1 MSSPFKFFAVAC
13 LVCAMLSM
21 SPVSAQEP
29 EGLRL
34 AVFDVDATPPV
45 GSQMAYDVVKNHWD
59 MGLRARGVA
68 LLGAGNPIVL
78 CAVDWIGIANGA
90 NDEFRAALA
99 EAAGTSPDRVAVHVL
114 HQHDAPACDF
124 SAEEILRAHGHTPQR
139 YEGAFAR
146 ELMARLAEAVR
157 ASLPEAKPVTHVG
170 VGAAEV
176 REVASNRRIMGE
188 DGKVRAMRFTTC
200 ADPALRAEPEGV
212 IDPMVTVVSLW
223 NGEEPLAV
231 LSYYATHPQ
240 SYYRTG
246 LPNPDYPGVARFL
259 RQMAVPSALHVH
271 FTGAAGNIGAG
282 KYNDGSKENR
292 MILAERLADG
302 MRRAWEST
310 TKSPLTPEQVAW
322 GVAPVLLPV
331 GEHLNEEA
339 LEAVLSAPAEADRVP
354 EGAASD
360 LAWLRRCRDGHRI
373 DITCLALGPAR
384 ILHLP
389 GELFVE
395 YQLAAKAL
403 RPDLFVAMAA
413 YGDYGT
419 GYIGTTA
426 AYAEGGYETGPDASL
441 VAPEVEGVL
450 MDAIKGLLNP

>member
-1 MSSPFKFFAVAC
+1 MSASSKSTTLIFLLCAVLFSLPA
-13 LVCAMLSM
+13 
-21 SPVSAQEP
+21 PAQEA

-45 GSQMAYDVVKNHWD
+45 GSQMAYDVVTNNWD

-68 LLGAGNPIVL
+68 LLGAGDPIVL

-90 NDEFRAALA
+90 NDAFRAALA
-99 EAAGTSPDRVAVHVL
+99 EAAGTTPDRVAVHVL

-124 SAEEILRAHGHTPQR
+124 SAEEILLAHGHTPQR
-139 YEGAFAR
+139 YAGAFAR
-146 ELMARLAEAVR
+146 ELMARLADAVR
-157 ASLPEAKPVTHVG
+157 ASLAAAKPVTHVG

-176 REVASNRRIMGE
+176 HEVASNRRIMDE
-188 DGKVRAMRFTTC
+188 NGKVRAMRFTAC

-212 IDPMVTVVSLW
+212 IDPAVSVVSLW

-246 LPNPDYPGVARFL
+246 VPNPDYPGVARFL

-292 MILAERLADG
+292 LILAERLADG
-302 MRRAWEST
+302 MRRAWESS
-310 TKSPLTPEQVAW
+310 TKSPITPELVAW

-331 GEHLNEEA
+331 GAHLNEDT
-339 LEAVLSAPAEADRVP
+339 LEAALSAPAEPDRVP

-373 DITCLALGPAR
+373 DITCLTLGPAR

-395 YQLAAKAL
+395 YQLAAKGL
-403 RPDLFVAMAA
+403 RPDLSVAMAA